1 MSDIN
6 NFLGRVLANGVQRTN
21 RYRCTLDVSNQ
32 SDRDLGALSIEYP
45 EATILL
51 REGLLCRSTSTPTR
65 DIETTSVNLSAG
77 YEEKY
82 AIGTQYTDFN
92 CIFLCPLINGKNQV
106 LSLFHRWHNLIQNR
120 GENGDMVLSF
130 PDAYRLQQGLTL
142 DLLSTNESRR
152 DGNST
157 AIAGNAAEAAAL
169 AEIGLTPADVGARG
183 GVENVL
189 NSTASFQYYDVY
201 PLSVAGTTVDWAM
214 MDEMMEV
221 SVSFSF
227 TYWRQVS

>member
-65 DIETTSVNLSAG
+65 DIETTSINLSAG

-130 PDAYRLQQGLTL
+130 PDAYRLKQGLTL
-142 DLLSTNESRR
+142 DLYSSQDEGRENVGPPA
-152 DGNST
+152 DPNST
-157 AIAGNAAEAAAL
+157 AGVFRSTVINQEA
-169 AEIGLTPADVGARG
+169 T
-183 GVENVL
+183 
-189 NSTASFQYYDVY
+189 TASFQYYDVY
-201 PLSVAGTTVDWAM
+201 PLSVAGTTVDWSSA
-214 MDEMMEV
+214 DEMMEV
-221 SVSFSF
+221 SVAFSF

>member
-142 DLLSTNESRR
+142 DLYSSQSEGREN
-152 DGNST
+152 
-157 AIAGNAAEAAAL
+157 AGPPVEVDPTTFRFKSSVIDQEA
-169 AEIGLTPADVGARG
+169 T
-183 GVENVL
+183 
-189 NSTASFQYYDVY
+189 TASFQYYDVY
-201 PLSVAGTTVDWAM
+201 PLSVAGTTVDWSSA
-214 MDEMMEV
+214 DEMMEV